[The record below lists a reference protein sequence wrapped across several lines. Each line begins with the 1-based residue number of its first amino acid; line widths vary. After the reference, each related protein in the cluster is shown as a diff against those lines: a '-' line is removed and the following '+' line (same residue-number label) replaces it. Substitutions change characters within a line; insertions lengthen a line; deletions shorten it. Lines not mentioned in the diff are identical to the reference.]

1 MSNPTVSFR
10 ISDDHLA
17 RGLRAIRHIDPS
29 WNLETT
35 SDLIRTIFNDYI
47 AKSEVINND
56 PLYVASELLQ
66 EIALART
73 SKIVQNDQI
82 KPLPQIG
89 NIQSK

>member
-1 MSNPTVSFR
+1 MSNPTISFR

-29 WNLETT
+29 WEIETT
-35 SDLIRTIFNDYI
+35 SDLIRTIFNEYI
-47 AKSEVINND
+47 AKSELFNND
-56 PLYVASELLQ
+56 PLYVAPELLQ
-66 EIALART
+66 EIALARS
-73 SKIVQNDQI
+73 SKAVQNDQI